1 MKQTTIEM
9 ADILRAAGAKF
20 LQEHRG
26 YLSAEQ
32 LRAMNDLPA
41 CRTAALGGHVDAC
54 GACGEVQV
62 SYNSCRNRHC
72 PKCQG
77 TARAKWLAARQAELL
92 PVPYFHIVFTLP
104 DTLAPLAL
112 QNPRVMYGILFR
124 AASQTLLELAADR
137 KYLGAKIGLLAVLHT
152 WGQNLLHHPH
162 VHCVVPAGGISPDG
176 ERWITAKNNDFFLPV
191 RVLSRVFRG
200 KLIDMTRRA
209 FAAGELRF
217 HGQLTERAQPAAFE
231 HLLNLAVRKDWIV
244 YAKRPFGGPE
254 VVLKYLARYTHR
266 VAIANQRLL
275 AYDGKRVTFR
285 WKDYAAAGAEKT
297 MTLAADEFI
306 RRFLLH
312 VLPSGLVRIR
322 HYGWMANRGRKQKL
336 SLCRQLLGVPE
347 QQPVDQQPVDEHP
360 TMASDVSAEQQTCEP
375 ASNAARCPTCKS
387 GRLIRIDSMQ
397 PVPRP
402 SVGFQRRL
410 RGNPSTTRI
419 HRDSRPRSP

>member
-1 MKQTTIEM
+1 MSQTKIEV
-9 ADILRAAGAKF
+9 ADILRAAGATF

-26 YLSAEQ
+26 YLSGAQ

-54 GACGEVQV
+54 NACGEVQV

-77 TARAKWLAARQAELL
+77 SARAKWLAARQAELL

-124 AASQTLLELAADR
+124 AASQALLELAADR

-152 WGQNLLHHPH
+152 WGQNLMHHPH
-162 VHCVVPAGGISPDG
+162 VHCVVPAGGISSDG
-176 ERWITAKNNDFFLPV
+176 ERWIATKNNDFFLPV

-200 KLIDMTRRA
+200 KLIDMTKRA
-209 FAAGELRF
+209 FAAGELSF
-217 HGQLTERAQPAAFE
+217 HDRLAHCAQPAAFE
-231 HLLNLAVRKDWIV
+231 HLLNVAVRKDWIV

-266 VAIANQRLL
+266 VNQRLL
-275 AYDGKRVTFR
+275 ACDGKRVTFR
-285 WKDYAAAGAEKT
+285 WKDYAAAGAQKT
-297 MTLAADEFI
+297 MTLSTDEFI

-322 HYGWMANRGRKQKL
+322 HYGWMANRGRSEKL
-336 SLCRQLLGVPE
+336 VLCRRLLGVVE
-347 QQPVDQQPVDEHP
+347 QQPVEENLNTENSPSTDQP
-360 TMASDVSAEQQTCEP
+360 TCEP
-375 ASNAARCPTCKS
+375 PPTAPLCPACRS
-387 GRLIRIDSMQ
+387 GRMLRIDSMQ
-397 PVPRP
+397 PLPRQA
-402 SVGFQRRL
+402 VYLHRRL
-410 RGNPSTTRI
+410 RTNQSATLI